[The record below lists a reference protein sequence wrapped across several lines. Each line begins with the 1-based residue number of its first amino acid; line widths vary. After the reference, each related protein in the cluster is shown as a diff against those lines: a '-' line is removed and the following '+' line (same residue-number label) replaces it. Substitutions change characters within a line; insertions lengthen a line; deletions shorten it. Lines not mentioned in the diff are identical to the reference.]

1 MSLFDDQQ
9 INDCLSQLYDDDQE
23 ARINAINQL
32 GEIGDELCLKE
43 LREQLKYISKEHQAL
58 IIAVGKL
65 KKSLGI
71 K

>member
-23 ARINAINQL
+23 VRINAINQL